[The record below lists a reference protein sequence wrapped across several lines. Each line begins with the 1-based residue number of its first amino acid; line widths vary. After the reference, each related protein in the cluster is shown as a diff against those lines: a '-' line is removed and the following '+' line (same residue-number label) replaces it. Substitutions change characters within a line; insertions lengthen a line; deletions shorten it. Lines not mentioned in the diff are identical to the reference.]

1 MPIYPAL
8 AVAAAVVVIALELL
22 YFRSGILRSRAY
34 WLSMA
39 IVVGFMILV
48 DGWLTKLSA
57 PIVFYND
64 ANTSGIRPVWDI
76 LIEEYA
82 FAFALLTMVIL
93 LWDRSAP
100 AVADKAASS

>member
-1 MPIYPAL
+1 MPIYPVL
-8 AVAAAVVVIALELL
+8 AVSSAILVVALELL
-22 YFRSGILRSRAY
+22 YFRSGLFRSRAY
-34 WLSMA
+34 WMSMA
-39 IVVGFMILV
+39 IVVGFMIAV

-100 AVADKAASS
+100 AVANETASA

>member
-1 MPIYPAL
+1 MPIYPVL
-8 AVAAAVVVIALELL
+8 
-22 YFRSGILRSRAY
+22 
-34 WLSMA
+34 
-39 IVVGFMILV
+39 VVGFMIAV

-76 LIEEYA
+76 LLEEYA

-93 LWDRSAP
+93 LWERSAP
-100 AVADKAASS
+100 STSDETTSSS